1 MTLVGIWVE
10 LLVMVIQDAEILAF
24 IRELAFTTIGFFQ
37 KLETQHPNINLLINL
52 LKLATFYLMELQTE
66 TAY

>member
-24 IRELAFTTIGFFQ
+24 IPELAFTTIGSFQ
-37 KLETQHPNINLLINL
+37 K
-52 LKLATFYLMELQTE
+52 
-66 TAY
+66 